1 MSKRKPAAPV
11 FKPYPFGQMALLPRQ
26 YDEFIPA
33 EHLVR
38 VVNDVIEKLDLRVL
52 EAQYKGGGTS
62 SYHPRMLLKVLVYA
76 YSQKIYA
83 SRRIGKALQEQLPFL
98 WLSGGQQPDFRTL
111 NAFRS
116 SRMKGVIDEVF
127 ASVLEYLVETG
138 HVKLARYFVDGTKI
152 EADANK
158 HKVVWRK
165 RKETYE
171 NRLRPQIQELLQEIE
186 QVNAA
191 EQTAYGEQ
199 DLEEKG
205 AEALAPE
212 LTAEALKTKIAALN
226 ARLQTLAP
234 TEPSAGPAAEA
245 TASPTPETLR
255 AAQQALKKLE
265 KDCLPRLEKYE
276 QQTETLA
283 GRNSYAKTDPD
294 ASCMRMKEDRGAEK
308 PWPKPAYNVQIGTE
322 GQFIVGFSVHGN
334 AGDPTCLIPHLEQVE
349 RNLGRLPKTI
359 VADAAYG
366 SEENYAYVDQHHLGN
381 FLKYN
386 TFYQDTHH
394 YRDPEVLRAHQFR
407 AEHFG
412 YDPATDQ
419 FICPAEKR
427 LAFTYESQYT
437 TSNEYVTRRRHYAC
451 ADCSACPLKPQCTRA
466 KGNREI
472 RISHKLLAYRKQ
484 ARENLTSEEGQALR
498 AARST
503 EVETVFG
510 HLKHNQGFRRFHL
523 RGLKKVKTEWGLVSI
538 AHNMQKLAG
547 G

>member
-1 MSKRKPAAPV
+1 MTRRKPAAPV
-11 FKPYPFGQMALLPRQ
+11 FKPYPFGQMTLLPRQ

-33 EHLVR
+33 DHLVR
-38 VVNDVIEKLDLRVL
+38 VISEVIEKLDLRPV

-76 YSQKIYA
+76 YSQKIYS
-83 SRRIGKALQEQLPFL
+83 SRRIAKAVREQLPFL

-116 SRMKGVIDEVF
+116 SRLKGVIDEVF

-138 HVKLARYFVDGTKI
+138 HVKLAHYFVDGTKI

-171 NRLRPQIQELLQEIE
+171 NRLRPQIQTLVQEIE

-199 DLEEKG
+199 DLEELG
-205 AEALAPE
+205 AETPAPE
-212 LTAEALKTKIAALN
+212 LTAEALKAKIAALN

-234 TEPSAGPAAEA
+234 AAPGAGPTAE
-245 TASPTPETLR
+245 TTR
-255 AAQQALKKLE
+255 AARQALKKLE
-265 KDCLPRLEKYE
+265 QDCLPRLAKYE

-322 GQFIVGFSVHGN
+322 GQFIVGFSVHGR
-334 AGDPTCLIPHLEQVE
+334 AGDTSCLIPHLE
-349 RNLGRLPKTI
+349 NLHNHLGRLPRNIIT
-359 VADAAYG
+359 DAGYG
-366 SEENYAYVDQHHLGN
+366 SAENYAYLEQHELGN
-381 FLKYN
+381 YLKYN

-394 YRDPEVLRAHQFR
+394 YRKAELLRKRQFLAENFPYDGDKDEFTCPAHQ
-407 AEHFG
+407 
-412 YDPATDQ
+412 
-419 FICPAEKR
+419 R
-427 LAFTYESQYT
+427 LRFQYT
-437 TSNEYVTRRRHYAC
+437 SRYTSDNGYVTNRRLYECLAC
-451 ADCSACPLKPQCTRA
+451 SQCPLKPECTRA
-466 KGNREI
+466 KG
-472 RISHKLLAYRKQ
+472 
-484 ARENLTSEEGQALR
+484 
-498 AARST
+498 
-503 EVETVFG
+503 
-510 HLKHNQGFRRFHL
+510 
-523 RGLKKVKTEWGLVSI
+523 
-538 AHNMQKLAG
+538 
-547 G
+547 

>member
-1 MSKRKPAAPV
+1 MTRHKLAAPV
-11 FKPYPFGQMALLPRQ
+11 FKPYRQDQLMLLPPR

-38 VVNDVIEKLDLRVL
+38 VVNDVIDKLDLRTL

-62 SYHPRMLLKVLVYA
+62 SYHPKMLLKVLVYA
-76 YSQKIYA
+76 YSQKVYA
-83 SRRIGKALQEQLPFL
+83 SRRIAKAVREQLPFL
-98 WLSGGQQPDFRTL
+98 WLSGGQQPDFRTV
-111 NAFRS
+111 NTFRS

-127 ASVLEYLVETG
+127 ASVLEYLIETG
-138 HVKLARYFVDGTKI
+138 HVKLEHYFVDGTKI

-158 HKVVWRK
+158 HKVVWAK

-171 NRLRPQIQELLQEIE
+171 KRLRPQIQELLQQIE
-186 QVNAA
+186 QVTAA
-191 EQTAYGEQ
+191 ENTAYGEK
-199 DLEEKG
+199 DLEEVG
-205 AEALAPE
+205 ETAAPA
-212 LTAEALKTKIAALN
+212 LTADALKTKIAELN
-226 ARLQTLAP
+226 ARLQALS
-234 TEPSAGPAAEA
+234 PSATPAAPDEA
-245 TASPTPETLR
+245 TVQ
-255 AAQQALKKLE
+255 AARQALKTLE
-265 KDCLPRLEKYE
+265 KDGLPRLAKYE
-276 QQTETLA
+276 HQTETLA
-283 GRNSYAKTDPD
+283 GRNSYAQTDPD

-322 GQFIVGFSVHGN
+322 GQFIVGFSVHGT

-349 RNLGRLPKTI
+349 QNLGRLPKTI

-394 YRDPEVLRAHQFR
+394 YRNPDVLRAHQFR

-412 YDPATDQ
+412 YDPDQDQ

-427 LAFTYESQYT
+427 LTFSYESQYT
-437 TSNEYVTRRRHYAC
+437 TTNQYVTRRRHYVC
-451 ADCSACPLKPQCTRA
+451 ADCTACPLKPQCTRA
-466 KGNREI
+466 QGNRQI
-472 RISHKLLAYRKQ
+472 RISFKLLAYRKQ

-538 AHNMQKLAG
+538 AHNLQKLAG
-547 G
+547 C